1 MLLLNCH
8 QLSKSFAGRTLFK
21 SVSFGLEQGT
31 KTGLLGPN
39 GAGKSTLMKILAQT
53 LEPDSGH
60 VTRKKGLV
68 IGFLEQTPQ
77 FEKDDTIMS
86 AILCRSRDP
95 DHDIARAYELMGR
108 FDLFQFGEEFLVKN
122 LSGGWKKRVA
132 LARELLIE
140 PELLLLDEPTNHL
153 DVESILWLEEYLVN
167 ARFAVLMVTH
177 DRLFLQR
184 VVEHILDL
192 DPRNPNELLNVSGDY
207 VEYLEAKEQLLQAQQ
222 KREKV
227 LRNTLRRETEW
238 LRRGAKA
245 RQTKQKARIQEAH
258 ALGETVENLAQK
270 NLKRTAAIEFGDPEK
285 TPKKLLAAES
295 LQKSHSGR
303 MLFEDVNLLIGPKTR
318 LALLGYNGSGKSTL
332 IRVLLGLEEPDS
344 GKVER
349 AERLQVAYFEQGR
362 DTLKPDVSVLRNI
375 CPEGDYVSFRGTYV
389 HVRSYLDRFL
399 FHSQKADLPVGRLSG
414 GEQARLR
421 LAQMMLSDAQ
431 VLILDEPTNDLDVD
445 TLSVL
450 ETALEDFPGAVVLVT
465 HDRYFMDAVCSQVL
479 AFPPAIHP
487 EKKLISFSGYLQWE
501 KWFEENKDVVP
512 EPVQPVVEEKKSVS
526 GKSRMSFKEK
536 HELENME
543 SVIADLEGRLETLRA
558 ESITPEVVSNSSRL
572 IEISKEISKLEA
584 ELDQKF
590 ARWSALEKLKT

>member
-21 SVSFGLEQGT
+21 SVSFGIEQGT

-68 IGFLEQTPQ
+68 IGFLEQTPM
-77 FEKDDTIMS
+77 FDKDDTIMS
-86 AILCRSRDP
+86 AILRRSRDP

-167 ARFAVLMVTH
+167 APFAVLMVTH

-222 KREKV
+222 KREQV

-258 ALGETVENLAQK
+258 ALGETVENLAAK
-270 NLKRTAAIEFGDPEK
+270 NTKRTAAIEFGDPEK
-285 TPKKLLAAES
+285 TPKKLLAAEG

-487 EKKLISFSGYLQWE
+487 QKKLISFSGYLQWE
-501 KWFEENKDVVP
+501 KWFAENGDVVP
-512 EPVQPVVEEKKSVS
+512 EVPAPIIEEKKPSS
-526 GKSRMSFKEK
+526 GKGRMSFKEK

-543 SVIADLEGRLETLRA
+543 SVIADLEGRLDSLRA
-558 ESITPEVVSNSSRL
+558 ESIKPEVVSNSSRL
-572 IEISKEISKLEA
+572 TEISSEMAKLET

>member
-68 IGFLEQTPQ
+68 IGFLEQTPE
-77 FEKDDTIMS
+77 FGKDDTIMS
-86 AILCRSRDP
+86 AILHRSRDP

-108 FDLFQFGEEFLVKN
+108 FDLFQFGEEFLIKN

-167 ARFAVLMVTH
+167 APFAVLMITH

-207 VEYLEAKEQLLQAQQ
+207 LQYLEAKEQLLQAQQ
-222 KREKV
+222 KREQV

-258 ALGETVENLAQK
+258 ALGETVENLAAK
-270 NLKRTAAIEFGDPEK
+270 NMKRTVGIEFGDPEK
-285 TPKKLLAAES
+285 TPKKLLAAEG
-295 LQKSHSGR
+295 LKKSHSGR
-303 MLFEDVNLLIGPKTR
+303 VLFEDVNLLIGPKTR

-332 IRVLLGLEEPDS
+332 IRVLLGLEDGDE

-479 AFPPAIHP
+479 AFPPATHP
-487 EKKLISFSGYLQWE
+487 QKKLISFSGYLQWE
-501 KWFEENKDVVP
+501 KWFEENKDVIP
-512 EPVQPVVEEKKSVS
+512 EPIQPVVEEKKSS
-526 GKSRMSFKEK
+526 TAKTRMSFKEK

-543 SVIADLEGRLETLRA
+543 SVIADLEKRLEVLRA
-558 ESITPEVVSNSSRL
+558 ESIKPEVVSNSSRL
-572 IEISKEISKLEA
+572 TEITSEMAGLEA